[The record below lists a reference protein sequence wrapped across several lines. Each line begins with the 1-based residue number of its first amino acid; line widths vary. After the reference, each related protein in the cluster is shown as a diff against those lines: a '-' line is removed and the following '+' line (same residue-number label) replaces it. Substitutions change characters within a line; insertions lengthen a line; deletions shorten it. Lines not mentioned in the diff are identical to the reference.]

1 VIPAVAT
8 LVKRRLYFY
17 KGQTYNFAQRMKQH
31 NNGEVNSTAKYLPVE
46 PIHWEIHKS
55 REEAVTRE
63 KYLKRGKGRVATKT
77 I

>member
-1 VIPAVAT
+1 
-8 LVKRRLYFY
+8 
-17 KGQTYNFAQRMKQH
+17 MKQH